1 MEDTVTPVMEMLTG
15 LAMILLCI
23 TGCIKI
29 IASAMLEA
37 KRAKYKA
44 LEGLK
49 DAKGPF

>member
-1 MEDTVTPVMEMLTG
+1 MTSALEMMTC

-29 IASAMLEA
+29 ISSAMLEA